1 MVQVTSG
8 EECWLVQRNFENFK
22 MLDEQL
28 HQCIFDRKISL
39 LPDLSKVSINE
50 EDLEVLLFYPFR
62 LANYFSNH

>member
-50 EDLEVLLFYPFR
+50 EDLEVLLFYPLR
-62 LANYFSNH
+62 LAKSVFI